1 MPERKEKVFA
11 ITHRPKDGVSEDDI
25 QKLTGY
31 LRKKGDYY
39 KIITEKEGH
48 ERHIHAVV
56 YMKEPALCRNVTR
69 AILNLFPDLRPEEK
83 MVLRQGVKVSKSK
96 QWLEY
101 LEKGDSTVVI
111 ATNLPEE
118 KRIDAF
124 YPKRSEPARESK
136 KVSYYTRLET
146 LWYEHARAMLVANPE
161 NCRHFLFNMMYN
173 ERKIDVIRDDKTI
186 IQVSR
191 HLSRYINK
199 VTESCIEHQ
208 VTNDSFTNDI

>member
-1 MPERKEKVFA
+1 MPELKEKVFA
-11 ITHRPKDGVSEDDI
+11 ITHRPKDGVSNDDI
-25 QKLTGY
+25 EKLTGY
-31 LRKKGDYY
+31 LRKKGNYY

-56 YMKEPALCRNVTR
+56 YMKEPTFKKVVVR
-69 AILNLFPDLRPEEK
+69 AVLNLYPDLLPEEK

-111 ATNLPEE
+111 ASNLPEE
-118 KRIDAF
+118 SCIDAY
-124 YPKRSEPARESK
+124 YPKREEPARESK
-136 KVSYYTRLET
+136 KITYYTRLET
-146 LWYEHARAMLVANPE
+146 LWYEHAREMLVANPE

-191 HLSRYINK
+191 HLARYINK
-199 VTESCIEHQ
+199 VKESCIEHQ
-208 VTNDSFTNDI
+208 VVNDSFTQDI